1 MILGA
6 LAATMALSD
15 LLVSFFLASTTEAG
29 LSFFSS
35 GLLMVGLIV
44 GREVAEGPAAGLGLA
59 SVTLV
64 VTGFLSAAAV
74 PTTCETPPALIRS
87 LRLFSMGSSSA
98 AAFVSLLSAGYLEL
112 SGFLLAAA
120 VLATGLGFL
129 SAIAVVEGAA
139 VCGRGFSVLSAT
151 AGFASLGVVLVD
163 VVLINPLFLISA
175 AETTD
180 ACPPALMR
188 RAIC

>member
-1 MILGA
+1 MIFGA

-59 SVTLV
+59 SGLV

-98 AAFVSLLSAGYLEL
+98 AAFVSLLSAGYFEL

-151 AGFASLGVVLVD
+151 AGLASLGVVFVD

>member
-1 MILGA
+1 
-6 LAATMALSD
+6 MALSD

-98 AAFVSLLSAGYLEL
+98 VAFVSLLSAGYFEL

-151 AGFASLGVVLVD
+151 VGLASLGVVLVD